1 MTAIVYGAWKEMVQW
16 IELACLW
23 ALVLVVDSGL
33 RVVASMASFRPVV
46 FELVVLVVPIGF
58 YWEVFATVLLCLCR
72 GCSPGAV

>member
-1 MTAIVYGAWKEMVQW
+1 MVQW
-16 IELACLW
+16 IKLACLW

-33 RVVASMASFRPVV
+33 GVVASMDPVRPVV

-58 YWEVFATVLLCLCR
+58 YWEVFAIVLLCLCR